1 MISIPAKPIANKR
14 VLSFSSICYI
24 LSAISPN
31 KYIKRS
37 KISVIIVTTEIT
49 SITLFC
55 LGVIGFFMKQN
66 SNNHLKFTLKSGL
79 KIA

>member
-24 LSAISPN
+24 LSAIRPN

-37 KISVIIVTTEIT
+37 KRSEIIVTTEIT

-66 SNNHLKFTLKSGL
+66 SNNHLKFTLKFGL

>member
-1 MISIPAKPIANKR
+1 MVSKPAKAIANKR

-37 KISVIIVTTEIT
+37 NIIVILVATDII

-55 LGVIGFFMKQN
+55 LGVIGFFMLQN
-66 SNNHLKFTLKSGL
+66 SNNHLKFTLKFGL
-79 KIA
+79 KNA